1 MQGRK
6 IQNYIIESVIGE
18 GGMGTVYKAHHAL
31 MQERKAA
38 IKVLNPHL
46 SKNIQIKE
54 RFKNEASA
62 LARLN
67 HSSIVALY
75 DYIEEGE
82 ESFLVMEYAEGAV
95 IDDLIKQNGKIPEAK
110 AKDILRQ
117 IAEALAYAHSQ
128 GIVHRDIKPS
138 NFIITPENKVKILDF
153 GIAKM
158 ISEESK
164 HLTKTGM
171 RMGSIYFM
179 SPEQVRG
186 DKDITHRTDIYS
198 LGLMYYVMLTGKY
211 PLEQLTSEYTI
222 YDTIVNKDFVDI
234 QALKGDVSDIS
245 ISILQKCLQRNPQD
259 RFATALDIIKILDNP
274 VQIEKEVNKTIS
286 PTQKTENKVI
296 PELPAKRKSMKK
308 WYIALGLWVVLMAT
322 IVIFYENISDFI
334 QENIL
339 SRKEVGEEKN
349 QEEGV
354 KMYVTSTN
362 LNLRSFPQ
370 TGNVITTIPYG
381 EVVYVLGESNQ
392 PDWVRVRYND
402 KEGFVFKHYIADHVK
417 PVYKVTNSQAY
428 FYLDANYENP
438 TNAYL
443 VAGQF
448 ILAEEI
454 KGNFVFTNFI
464 YNGKKTSGWID
475 ANDLERVK

>member
-6 IQNYIIESVIGE
+6 IQNYIVEESIGE
-18 GGMGTVYKAHHAL
+18 GGMGTVYKAHHVL

-46 SKNIQIKE
+46 SKNTQIKE

-67 HSSIVALY
+67 HSNIVALY

-82 ESFLVMEYAEGAV
+82 ESFLVMEYAEGIAL
-95 IDDLIKQNGKIPEAK
+95 DDVIKQNGKIPEAK
-110 AKDILRQ
+110 AKDILKQ

-138 NFIITPENKVKILDF
+138 NFIITPENKIKILDF

-158 ISEESK
+158 ISGESK

-186 DKDITHRTDIYS
+186 DKDISHRTDIYS

-211 PLEQLTSEYTI
+211 PLEDLTSEYTI
-222 YDTIVNKDFVDI
+222 YDTIVNKDFVDTK
-234 QALKGDVSDIS
+234 ALKGNISDVSLE
-245 ISILQKCLQRNPQD
+245 ILQKCLQRTPQD
-259 RFATALDIIKILDNP
+259 RFATALDIIKVLDGTP
-274 VQIEKEVNKTIS
+274 TAPEKKAPITEKQGVETNK
-286 PTQKTENKVI
+286 
-296 PELPAKRKSMKK
+296 PESEPPKKNRNIKK
-308 WYIALGLWVVLMAT
+308 WYIALFLWVILIAGV
-322 IVIFYENISDFI
+322 VVFYEPISTFV
-334 QENIL
+334 QERL
-339 SRKEVGEEKN
+339 LGREPQEDKKV
-349 QEEGV
+349 EEGV

-362 LNLRSFPQ
+362 LNLRNFPQ
-370 TGNVITTIPYG
+370 TGAVITTIPYG
-381 EVVYVLGESNQ
+381 EVVYVIAESNQ

-417 PVYKVTNSQAY
+417 PVYKVIASQAY
-428 FYLDANYENP
+428 FYNEANYENP

-443 VAGQF
+443 VTGQF
-448 ILAEEI
+448 ILAEET
-454 KGNFVFTNFI
+454 KGSFVFTNFI

-475 ANDLERVK
+475 MSDLERVK

>member
-6 IQNYIIESVIGE
+6 IQNYIIESIIGE

-75 DYIEEGE
+75 DYIEEGDE
-82 ESFLVMEYAEGAV
+82 AFLVMEYAEGVV
-95 IDDLIKQNGKIPEAK
+95 IDDLIKQSGKIAEVK

-158 ISEESK
+158 LSGESR

-222 YDTIVNKDFVDI
+222 YDTIVNKDFIDI
-234 QALKGDVSDIS
+234 QALKGS
-245 ISILQKCLQRNPQD
+245 ISETSIAVLQKCLQRNPQD
-259 RFATALDIIKILDNP
+259 RFATALDIIKVLDNTIP
-274 VQIEKEVNKTIS
+274 IEKEINN
-286 PTQKTENKVI
+286 PTPAIQKNEVPTK
-296 PELPAKRKSMKK
+296 PETTTKGKSLKK
-308 WYIALGLWVVLMAT
+308 WYFALGLWVILMAT
-322 IVIFYENISDFI
+322 IVIFYENISSFI

-339 SRKEVGEEKN
+339 TKKEDSEEKTK
-349 QEEGV
+349 EEGV

-362 LNLRSFPQ
+362 LNLRNFPQ
-370 TGNVITTIPYG
+370 TGSVITTIPYG

-392 PDWVRVRYND
+392 SDWVRVRYND

-417 PVYKVTNSQAY
+417 PVYKVTSPQAY

-438 TNAYL
+438 MNAYL
-443 VAGQF
+443 IAGQF
-448 ILAEEI
+448 ILAEET
-454 KGNFVFTNFI
+454 KGNFIFTNFI
-464 YNGKKTSGWID
+464 YNGKTTSGWID